1 MKFIA
6 DNMLG
11 SFSRWLRILGCEVK
25 YYNNSSDNE
34 LLYITEE
41 EGRILLTRDLELFR
55 RAKSREL
62 DAFFVEGVTKAE
74 RLAKISQ
81 RFNINLTINFSISR
95 CPICNS
101 LLKKVEKTEV
111 LDKIS
116 SGTLK
121 HYDDF
126 WVCIDCGKVYWRG
139 SHWKNIIATITKAK
153 KLLEMY

>member
-6 DNMLG
+6 DSMLG
-11 SFSRWLRILGCEVK
+11 SFSRWLRMLGCEVK
-25 YYNNSSDNE
+25 YYNNFSDNE
-34 LLYITEE
+34 LLYITEK
-41 EGRILLTRDLELFR
+41 EGRVLLTRDLDLFR
-55 RAKSREL
+55 RAKSRALET
-62 DAFFVEGVTKAE
+62 FFVEGVTKAE

-81 RFNINLTINFSISR
+81 RFNIKLTFDISNSR

-101 LLKKVEKTEV
+101 LIKKVEKTEV

-121 HYDDF
+121 YYDTF
-126 WVCIDCGKVYWRG
+126 WICIDCGKVYWHG
-139 SHWKNIIATITKAK
+139 SHWKNINATITKAK